1 MAQSPPSSPFYWN
14 DYFRDT
20 RILSLAAKGTWM
32 DILCHL
38 HESATRGSATLTLA
52 QWAGWCGCPQGQFIE
67 SIEELQKAGI
77 ATVTFR
83 HTKITSISPKSSAS
97 TTDESNGASNLPGNT
112 LITVANRRMV
122 REEHIRKSNALRQER
137 FRGKQRGNDDTTDA
151 PTLDV
156 TPPVTPPVPPD
167 VTAMSQS
174 KFSLPSSSSSS
185 SSGRKEKEIL
195 KEKESAAASLG
206 APSQGPLGVGSEP
219 PEKLKPSQ
227 AEKPGVRKGQI
238 QPAES
243 SLKIHSLAVDTPKSA
258 CGYHSGVGYACAM
271 PVAKNAL
278 SRPRCAWHFHVE
290 HALNGIGSYADFEAW
305 HAGQLFL
312 GKIPVGECWQTANRE
327 VGVPV
332 SKLDD

>member
-1 MAQSPPSSPFYWN
+1 M
-14 DYFRDT
+14 
-20 RILSLAAKGTWM
+20 
-32 DILCHL
+32 
-38 HESATRGSATLTLA
+38 
-52 QWAGWCGCPQGQFIE
+52 
-67 SIEELQKAGI
+67 
-77 ATVTFR
+77 
-83 HTKITSISPKSSAS
+83 
-97 TTDESNGASNLPGNT
+97 PGNT
-112 LITVANRRMV
+112 LITVSNRRMV

-185 SSGRKEKEIL
+185 SGRKEKEIL

-206 APSQGPLGVGSEP
+206 APSQGPLGVGSES
-219 PEKLKPSQ
+219 PEKPKPSQ
-227 AEKPGVRKGQI
+227 AETPSVRKVQN

-243 SLKIHSLAVDTPKSA
+243 GVKIHSLAVDVKKSA

-290 HALNGIGSYADFEAW
+290 HALNGIGSFDDFQAW
-305 HAGQLFL
+305 HAGQPFL